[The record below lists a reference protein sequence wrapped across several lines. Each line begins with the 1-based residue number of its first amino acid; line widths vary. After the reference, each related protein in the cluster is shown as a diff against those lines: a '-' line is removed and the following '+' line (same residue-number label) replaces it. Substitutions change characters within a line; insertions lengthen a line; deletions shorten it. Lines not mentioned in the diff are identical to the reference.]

1 MNKFDGIEKL
11 SRSGACAT
19 KSCYTAMQILKE
31 NNDGLSSKNLIDSI
45 STRIEFDDWEKETY
59 ESTGQTR
66 WKTIFYFYSIDLN
79 KAGFLVKQKGIWF
92 ITPEGE
98 EALKKGAVKLMGLA
112 REKYKE
118 WDQIRKNKEENT
130 KSNIETTVKKENE
143 EDIFDPDVL
152 QKANLEQFEEN
163 ALDGIKE
170 YLATKNPYKF
180 QDIVAT
186 MLRSMGYY
194 TPYISPKGK
203 DGGLDIV
210 AYKDPLGADTPRIKV
225 QVKHKP
231 NSSVSVPDIR
241 SLVGLLNKGG
251 DVGLFVT
258 SGHFTSDSQ
267 RFARDS
273 HIHVKLI
280 DIDQFIQLWIEFY
293 PNMTDE
299 DKSQLPIKPIYYLG
313 TNE

>member
-1 MNKFDGIEKL
+1 VI
-11 SRSGACAT
+11 
-19 KSCYTAMQILKE
+19 
-31 NNDGLSSKNLIDSI
+31 
-45 STRIEFDDWEKETY
+45 
-59 ESTGQTR
+59 
-66 WKTIFYFYSIDLN
+66 
-79 KAGFLVKQKGIWF
+79 
-92 ITPEGE
+92 
-98 EALKKGAVKLMGLA
+98 KKGAVKLMELA

-118 WDQIRKNKEENT
+118 WDQNRECNQGNT
-130 KSNIETTVKKENE
+130 NTVTDKPCDPENE
-143 EDIFDPDVL
+143 EELFDPGVL
-152 QKANLEQFEEN
+152 QKANLEQFEGN
-163 ALDGIKE
+163 ALEGIKE
-170 YLATKNPYKF
+170 YISTKNPYEF

-186 MLRSMGYY
+186 MLRAMGYY

-231 NSSVSVPDIR
+231 NSSISVPDIR
-241 SLVGLLNKGG
+241 SLVGLLNKEG

-258 SGHFTSDSQ
+258 SGIFTSESQ

-280 DIDQFIQLWIEFY
+280 DIDHFIELWIEFY
-293 PNMTDE
+293 SNMTDE
-299 DKSQLPIKPIYYLG
+299 DKIQLPIKAIYYLG